1 MYFVRLRYEPYSEG
15 VTVGFESLE
24 LASAFAANAI
34 EGGVESKFN
43 PLVAEVWK
51 DVDVEDGTTGE

>member
-15 VTVGFESLE
+15 VTVGFDSLE
-24 LASAFAANAI
+24 LASAFAATAI
-34 EGGVESKFN
+34 DGGVESKFN